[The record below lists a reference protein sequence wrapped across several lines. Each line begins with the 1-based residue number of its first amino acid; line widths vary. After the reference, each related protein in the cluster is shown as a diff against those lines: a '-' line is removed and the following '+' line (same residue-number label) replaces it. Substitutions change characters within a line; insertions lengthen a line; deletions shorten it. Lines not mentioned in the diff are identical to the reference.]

1 MIDLSSFTEL
11 FSEIFTQNKLD
22 RFITEENIA
31 KFHLLA
37 CELERVN
44 AEMNLTAIR
53 EPAEVI
59 AKHFADSLL
68 CADAIPEGVRMVDV
82 GCGGGFPTLPL
93 GIARGDLTITGLDS
107 TAKKLGFVQATAD
120 RLELRVKTLNM
131 RAEAAGQD
139 GKHRERFDCAVAR
152 AVARLN
158 VLLELCLPLVKV
170 GGRFVALKAASGRE
184 ELAEAKDAIHTLGG
198 KLVDVREIP
207 LICGD
212 EVQERQLFVIE
223 KVRPCDKKH
232 PRNYAQISKKPL

>member
-1 MIDLSSFTEL
+1 MIDLPSFEAL
-11 FSEIFTQNKLD
+11 FREIFTNNKLD
-22 RFITEENIA
+22 RYITENHIA
-31 KFHLLA
+31 KFHTLA

-53 EPAEVI
+53 DPAEVI
-59 AKHFADSLL
+59 AKHFADSVL
-68 CADAIPEGVRMVDV
+68 CADAIPEGARIIDV

-93 GIARGDLTITGLDS
+93 GIARDDLAITGLDS
-107 TAKKLGFVQATAD
+107 TAKKLGFVQSTAD
-120 RLELRVKTLNM
+120 LLGLRVKTLNM

-139 GKHRERFDCAVAR
+139 VKYREKFDCAVAR

-158 VLLELCLPLVKV
+158 ILLELCLPLVKV
-170 GGRFVALKAASGRE
+170 GGHFVALKAAAGRE

-198 KLVDVREIP
+198 KLIDSRDIS

-212 EVQERQLFVIE
+212 EVQGRQLFIIE